1 MGGYVD
7 VAGVNTWFDEE
18 GHGEPLVLL
27 HGGLC
32 SNETWGAQIPAF
44 AQRFRVVA
52 PERQGHGHTADA
64 PGPLSYEA
72 MAANTTGFLDEVV
85 GGPACLVG
93 WSDGGIV
100 GLMIALKRP
109 DLVRKL
115 VVIGANY
122 DTTGMAPG
130 ADDMLASSDPEGEDM
145 AMFRGLYQMH
155 SPDGPQHW
163 PVLFAKFVEMV
174 QREPHIPV
182 DELAR
187 ISAPTL
193 VIAGD
198 DDVVSIEH
206 TVALYRAIPNSELAV
221 IPGASHAL
229 PMEKPELLNRIVL
242 DFLEHEPSP
251 TMMPLRRAG
260 TAAKAPE
267 IS

>member
-163 PVLFAKFVEMV
+163 PVLFAKFVEMA

-182 DELAR
+182 DDSLESRRPHSSLPEMTTLSPSSTPSR
-187 ISAPTL
+187 CTAPSRTR
-193 VIAGD
+193 
-198 DDVVSIEH
+198 SW
-206 TVALYRAIPNSELAV
+206 PS
-221 IPGASHAL
+221 S
-229 PMEKPELLNRIVL
+229 PELRTRCQWR
-242 DFLEHEPSP
+242 S
-251 TMMPLRRAG
+251 R
-260 TAAKAPE
+260 
-267 IS
+267 SC